1 MINKKLLR
9 NKGFLKIWIS
19 QLFSQLTVNMLNFV
33 LISRIYEQTGSTI
46 AVALLWVFFSL
57 PAVFVGPFSGLII
70 DIFSK
75 RKILVYANLF
85 QGITVF
91 VFFLMSHHL
100 YPLYIAVFVYSL
112 LNQFYLPAEAAS
124 IPWLVKKKDLP
135 AANSLFL
142 FTSQA
147 SFLLGFGSGGIFLN
161 FVSSDMAIIIGG
173 VFLLLASLSVFLL
186 PSDKNTTE
194 KAVEIN
200 KAEVW
205 LKWLKEGWNFL
216 SKKGKLVFYSF
227 GLLALFQTA
236 VASLAAIFPALS
248 AEILNRPFSKTGAG
262 LVFPLAIG
270 LIGGSSL
277 FSRFAN
283 NKRKKQWIFLGTIG
297 GGLSLIAMSLLPIII
312 PISQNRF
319 LFIMILLFVIG
330 VAAALVYVPSQTF
343 IQETTPPDKRG
354 RIFGILSVIINLSV
368 IPPVLFIAL
377 IIDILGVNGLLF
389 ILGLV
394 FATLSVIIA
403 RKGNEII
410 LATNHRS

>member
-1 MINKKLLR
+1 MISKKLLK
-9 NKGFLKIWIS
+9 NKNFLKLWIS
-19 QLFSQLTVNMLNFV
+19 QLFSQLTIHMLNFV

-70 DIFSK
+70 DVFSK
-75 RKILVYANLF
+75 RKILICANFF
-85 QGITVF
+85 QAITVF
-91 VFFLMSHHL
+91 VFFLMSHQL
-100 YPLYIAVFVYSL
+100 YPIYIAVFVYSL
-112 LNQFYLPAEAAS
+112 LNQFYLPSEAAS
-124 IPWLVKKKDLP
+124 IPWLVKKKDFP

-161 FVSSDMAIIIGG
+161 FVTSDMAILIGA
-173 VFLLLASLSVFLL
+173 VFLLLASVSVFLL
-186 PSDKNTTE
+186 PNDKKRTE
-194 KAVEIN
+194 KSVEIN

-205 LKWLKEGWNFL
+205 LKSLKEGWQFL
-216 SKKGKLVFYSF
+216 SQRGKLVFYSF

-236 VASLAAIFPALS
+236 VAGLGAIFPALS
-248 AEILNRPFSKTGAG
+248 AEILNRPFSETGVG

-283 NKRKKQWIFLGTIG
+283 NQRKKQWIFLGTIG
-297 GGLSLIAMSLLPIII
+297 GGVSLIMIALLPLIN
-312 PISQNRF
+312 PYPENRF
-319 LFIMILLFVIG
+319 LLVMILLFVVG

-343 IQETTPPDKRG
+343 IQETTPPEIRG
-354 RIFGILSVIINLSV
+354 RIFGFLSVIINLSAV
-368 IPPVLFIAL
+368 PPVLFIAL
-377 IIDILGVNGLLF
+377 IIDTLGVNRLLF
-389 ILGLV
+389 ILGLI